1 MDKRLLYVLPLC
13 LAIVLGWGFVA
24 EEMGWVKKPVP
35 PVKTATAPETPG
47 GSANPNAASAAGAVK
62 TPASTEPAV
71 PAAPAVGPVV
81 ADSAERVETFV
92 VGTAGTPG
100 YYQATFSNRGAVL
113 TELRSGN
120 YYDTAGRSLEERG
133 DPAHWRVLVGEKQAL
148 DQPGSFALRATQ
160 SSQPLVREPLENAL
174 WRGRLLGAE
183 GAREGIEYELAPG
196 SGVTFKKRFL
206 FRPGTDQVRLEIEIR
221 NEGVQDVAGY
231 RGFLIT
237 PAAGVP
243 NDSGDS
249 FYQEPQAIAASRAPD
264 EYEPNLTVQPPD
276 HSGATRMGTLASQPP
291 LVYAGVFN
299 KYFAVLLRAGDEASK
314 SSLLGASW
322 RSLRDEPWLARH
334 PGKDSEVWRQMV
346 VDVDLQLALPAPGT
360 SRTWTYDTYAGP
372 KQREALIEAL
382 PDHRALIEHDLGFVN
397 SIARVLL
404 WILGFFH
411 SITASWGFAIV
422 LLTVLVRVIL
432 FPINRR
438 SQTAMGRYQA
448 KMKRVQPRIEE
459 AKKRW
464 EKDPK
469 KMREEQA
476 RIMQEEGAFPPLGG
490 CLPPLLQLPIFI
502 GLFRA
507 IGVSFDL
514 HHAPF
519 LGIITDLSLPD
530 QLLPLGMNLPLVGH
544 VAAINVLPPI
554 MVVMWILQQR
564 SMPRPT
570 EEQALLMYKM
580 MMWMPI
586 VMGIFL
592 YSYAAGLSIYMI
604 TTSALGIVE
613 QKYIKKHWPIDD
625 TELPPKK
632 DGFLSKLMSAQ
643 AERLKQQ
650 QKQSQ
655 PKKKR

>member
-13 LAIVLGWGFVA
+13 LAIVLGWGLLA
-24 EEMGWVKKPVP
+24 EKMGWVQKPQP
-35 PVKTATAPETPG
+35 KPATPSAPVDP
-47 GSANPNAASAAGAVK
+47 AASSAPTTSA
-62 TPASTEPAV
+62 TPTLPST

-81 ADSAERVETFV
+81 VDDQERVETFV
-92 VGTAGTPG
+92 VGTPGQPG

-113 TELRSGN
+113 AELRTGN
-120 YYDTAGRSLEERG
+120 YFDSAGRNEEEQR
-133 DPAHWRVLVGEKQAL
+133 DPKHWRVLVGEKQAT
-148 DQPGSFALRATQ
+148 DQPGSFALRATL

-174 WRGRLLGAE
+174 WRGRLLGTE
-183 GAREGIEYELAPG
+183 GAREGVEYELAPG
-196 SGVTFKKRFL
+196 TGVTFKKRFR
-206 FRPGTDQVRLEIEIR
+206 FVQGSDEVRLEFEIVNDSVTDLSGFR
-221 NEGVQDVAGY
+221 S
-231 RGFLIT
+231 FLIT

-249 FYQEPQAIAASRAPD
+249 FYQEPQAVAASRAPSD
-264 EYEPNLTVQPPD
+264 TEPTLTVQMPD
-276 HSGATRMGTLASQPP
+276 RSGATRTGNLASTPP
-291 LVYAGVFN
+291 LVYAGVHN
-299 KYFAVLLRAGDEASK
+299 KYFAVLLHAGDEASRA
-314 SSLLGASW
+314 SLSGASW
-322 RSLRDEPWLARH
+322 RSLRDDAWLARH
-334 PGKDSEVWRQMV
+334 PGKEGEVWRQMV

-360 SRTWTYDTYAGP
+360 SRTWSYEAYAGP
-372 KQREALIEAL
+372 KQRDALVASL
-382 PDHRALIEHDLGFVN
+382 PDHRALLEHDLGFV
-397 SIARVLL
+397 SGIARVLL
-404 WILGFFH
+404 AILGFFH
-411 SITASWGFAIV
+411 SITSSWGFAIV

-432 FPINRR
+432 FPLNRR

-530 QLLPLGMNLPLVGH
+530 QLLPLGMTLPLVGH

-632 DGFLSKLMSAQ
+632 DGFLAKLMAAQ

-650 QKQSQ
+650 QQAQS
-655 PKKKR
+655 KKKK

>member
-24 EEMGWVKKPVP
+24 EKMGWVKKPVP
-35 PVKTATAPETPG
+35 PVKTATAPENPG
-47 GSANPNAASAAGAVK
+47 ANPAHDAAAAAGAAQPK
-62 TPASTEPAV
+62 SAEPAV
-71 PAAPAVGPVV
+71 PAAPLVGKVV
-81 ADSAERVETFV
+81 ADDAEKTETIV
-92 VGTAGTPG
+92 VGTPGTPG
-100 YYQATFSNRGAVL
+100 YYQASFSNRGAVM
-113 TELRSGN
+113 TELRTGN
-120 YYDTAGRSLEERG
+120 YFDKAGRTEDERR
-133 DPAHWRVLVGEKQAL
+133 DPAHWRVLLGEKQAP
-148 DQPGSFALRATQ
+148 DQPGSFALRATL

-196 SGVTFKKRFL
+196 TGVTFKKRFL
-206 FRPGTDQVRLEIEIR
+206 FHPGTDQVRVEIEIQ
-221 NEGVQDVAGY
+221 NEAVQDVAGF
-231 RGFLIT
+231 RSFLIT

-249 FYQEPQAIAASRAPD
+249 FYQEPQAVAASRATAD
-264 EYEPNLTVQPPD
+264 EQPTTQLPD
-276 HSGATRMGTLASQPP
+276 HSGAQRSGTMSAQAP
-291 LVYAGVFN
+291 LLYVGVHN
-299 KYFAVLLRAGDEASK
+299 KYFAVLMRAGDEASQ
-314 SSLLGASW
+314 STLSGASW
-322 RSLRDEPWLARH
+322 RSLRDDPWLARH
-334 PGKDSEVWRQMV
+334 PGKDSQVWRQML

-372 KQREALIEAL
+372 KQRDAMVAVL
-382 PDHRALIEHDLGFVN
+382 PEHAGLLKHDLGFVN
-397 SIARVLL
+397 LIARGLL
-404 WILGFFH
+404 AIMGFFH
-411 SITASWGFAIV
+411 TITFSWGFAIV
-422 LLTVLVRVIL
+422 LLTVLVRALL

-519 LGIITDLSLPD
+519 LGIIRDLSLPD
-530 QLLPLGMNLPLVGH
+530 QLLPLGMDLPMVGH

-570 EEQALLMYKM
+570 EEQALMMYKM

-592 YSYAAGLSIYMI
+592 YNYAAGLSIYMI
-604 TTSALGIVE
+604 TTSGLGIIE
-613 QKYIKKHWPIDD
+613 QRYIKKRWPIDD
-625 TELPPKK
+625 TEQPPKK
-632 DGFLSKLMSAQ
+632 DGFFAKLMAAQ

-650 QKQSQ
+650 QQLAQ